1 MAYLEA
7 RGLGRDF
14 PGVTALDGVDLD
26 IELGRTHILAGENG
40 AGKSTLVKILTGSD
54 RASRGSILIDGMDP
68 VEHPEMFRKIA
79 YVPQELSLFPD
90 VSVAENLFMPFDRTG
105 HGGLVNRKRMEAEA
119 RIYLDRFGIEARP
132 SDLVRHISVPDQQLL
147 QIARASTNRDMKVLI
162 LDEPT
167 SALTARE
174 VERVF
179 NVIRGFLDRDHA
191 IVFISH
197 KMEEVFEIGDDYT
210 VLRNGEK
217 VASGVVSD
225 IDEPGLIRAM
235 SGREV
240 AIDDHFRPNATA
252 GETLLE
258 VNGLSGTMF
267 DDVSFALRQ
276 GEILGFAGLVGAGRS
291 ELMQTIFGFRKA
303 SAGRV
308 RVGGRDWRLGDTASS
323 VAGGMLYLS
332 EERKHHGIFPLLSL
346 RDNIGVSVLSL
357 TSGAAGIDFAKERSL
372 VRRIIDDYGIRASGP
387 GQRMSTLSGGNQQ
400 KAIIGRAMATT
411 PRILIFDEPTK
422 GIDIRTKTEIYRI
435 MKSLAEDGVGIIL
448 ISSEMTEL
456 RRCASRIVTMHGGR
470 ITGDFDAATTATE
483 TLVGAIFATGS
494 DGAPPEPETAHVN

>member
-14 PGVTALDGVDLD
+14 PGVIALDGVDLSV
-26 IELGRTHILAGENG
+26 ELGRTHILAGENG
-40 AGKSTLVKILTGSD
+40 AGKSTLVKILTGTD
-54 RASRGSILIDGMDP
+54 HASRGTISIDGRDP
-68 VEHPEMFRKIA
+68 AAHPELFRNIA

-105 HGGLVNRKRMEAEA
+105 HGGLVNRWRMQGEAQE
-119 RIYLDRFGIEARP
+119 YLDRFGIEARA

-147 QIARASTNRDMKVLI
+147 QIARASTNRAMKVLI

-179 NVIRGFLDRDHA
+179 RVIRGFIDRDHA

-197 KMEEVFEIGDDYT
+197 KMDEVFAIGDDYT
-210 VLRNGEK
+210 VLRNGKK
-217 VASGVVSD
+217 VDAGRIAE
-225 IDEPGLIRAM
+225 IDEPALIRSM
-235 SGREV
+235 SGRDV
-240 AIDDHFRPNATA
+240 AIGEHFRPDCPVTDPIMQVEN
-252 GETLLE
+252 
-258 VNGLSGTMF
+258 LSGMMF
-267 DDVSFALRQ
+267 EDVSFTLKR

-303 SAGRV
+303 R
-308 RVGGRDWRLGDTASS
+308 GGHVTVEGQGWRLNDPAAS
-323 VAGGMLYLS
+323 VEGGMLYLS

-346 RDNIGVSVLSL
+346 RENIGISVLSL
-357 TSGAAGIDFAKERSL
+357 TSGALGIDAGKERSIIAR
-372 VRRIIDDYGIRASGP
+372 VIDDYGIRAAGP
-387 GQRMSTLSGGNQQ
+387 GQRMATLSGGNQQ

-422 GIDIRTKTEIYRI
+422 GIDIRTKAEIYRI
-435 MKSLAEDGVGIIL
+435 MKALAEQGVGVIL
-448 ISSEMTEL
+448 ISSEMAEL
-456 RRCASRIVTMHGGR
+456 RRCASRIITMHGGQ
-470 ITGDFDAATTATE
+470 ITGDFDAATTDTE
-483 TLVGAIFATGS
+483 TLVGAIFATT
-494 DGAPPEPETAHVN
+494 PQETAHVV